1 MVAYN
6 SGMQP
11 LDIEVD
17 FADVGFGA
25 TTALVAQDL
34 YRKTAFACRGTWVA
48 PDVPPHGVRMLR
60 VSLADRSQLIGG
72 AV

>member
-1 MVAYN
+1 MVASN

-25 TTALVAQDL
+25 TTALVARDL
-34 YRKTAFACRGTWVA
+34 YRKTAFA
-48 PDVPPHGVRMLR
+48 
-60 VSLADRSQLIGG
+60 
-72 AV
+72 